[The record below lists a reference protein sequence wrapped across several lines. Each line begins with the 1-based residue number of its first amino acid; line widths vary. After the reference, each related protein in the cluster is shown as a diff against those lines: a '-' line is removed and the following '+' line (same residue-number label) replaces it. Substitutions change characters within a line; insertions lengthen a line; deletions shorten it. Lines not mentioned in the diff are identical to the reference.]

1 MIVERVQDGIST
13 VVHRVRTR
21 GRTWYLRF
29 GEEPGDDLW
38 TDAELHA
45 RLLAAGV
52 PVPRFVAVTRVPEAD
67 RWAALTSEVP
77 GGPLTDVAD
86 APAVLEAA
94 GRHLRTVNSSP
105 VEGFGFVL
113 RRGPGWPLRAEFATH
128 EQFVRS
134 YLPAPWPGRLTALF
148 TAEELEE
155 FATLV
160 AEQVALDVAP
170 ALVHGDFD
178 VTPVFCLGSRFTGF
192 IDFGEARG
200 AEPWFDLAH
209 FLLHDGEALPGG
221 LLPHLLRG
229 DGPTVGADA
238 LRRSAVLLGLR
249 QLCRWVGP
257 PRDLPA
263 THPQVR
269 HRVARLRELLA
280 GEGPGTARATGPV
293 RAWDDPG
300 QAPPGPL
307 PGPPASV

>member
-1 MIVERVQDGIST
+1 MSTVERVADGGST
-13 VVHRVRTR
+13 VVHRVRSR

-29 GEEPGDDLW
+29 GEEPEDDLW

-52 PVPRFVAVTRVPEAD
+52 PVPRFVAVARVADAD
-67 RWAALTSEVP
+67 RWAALTTEVP
-77 GGPLTDVAD
+77 GAALADVRD

-94 GRHLRTVNSSP
+94 GRHLRTVNSFP

-113 RRGPGWPLRAEFATH
+113 RRGPRWPLRAEFATH
-128 EQFVRS
+128 EEFVRS
-134 YLPAPWPGRLTALF
+134 HLPDPWPGRLRALF
-148 TAEELEE
+148 TPEELDG

-170 ALVHGDFD
+170 RLVHGDFD
-178 VTPVFCLGSRFTGF
+178 VTPVFCRGPRLTGI

-209 FLLHDGEALPGG
+209 FLLHDGEWLPAG

-229 DGPTVGADA
+229 YGPAVGADA

-249 QLCRWVGP
+249 QLCRWFGP
-257 PRDLPA
+257 LRDLPA
-263 THPQVR
+263 AHPQVQ
-269 HRVARLRELLA
+269 HRVARLRELLTGDGVEVPGGGA
-280 GEGPGTARATGPV
+280 GN
-293 RAWDDPG
+293 DPR
-300 QAPPGPL
+300 QAPRPLPRPL